1 MLCLI
6 GPTASG
12 KTGLA
17 MALADRHPRIEIIS
31 MDSALVYRSMDIGTA
46 KPTAL
51 ERRQVR
57 HHLIDI
63 LDPSESYSA
72 ARFVHDAV
80 QAAQQITDRGGIPLV
95 VGGTMLYFKAYCEGL
110 DDLPS
115 APLAIRQ
122 AVGKDAEMLGWP
134 AMHTRLSKIDPTTA
148 ARLSPSD
155 AQRISRALEV
165 FEFTGKTMSAL
176 IAESGPRQTSVN
188 GARPAL
194 QTIAL
199 LPQDRSLL
207 HKRIEERFKMMV
219 SQGLLDEVRALM
231 KRGDLTP
238 ELPSM
243 RCVGYRQAWEH
254 LEGKTSMDDFM
265 AAGIAA
271 TRQLAKRQ
279 ITWLRSFQGLRC
291 IDPLLQTPKL
301 SELFPELS

>member
-17 MALADRHPRIEIIS
+17 MALAERYPKIEIIS

-46 KPTAL
+46 KPTAF

-72 ARFVHDAV
+72 ARFVNDAV
-80 QAAQQITDRGGIPLV
+80 QSAQEIADRGGIPLV

-122 AVGKDAEMLGWP
+122 AVSKDAEMLGWP
-134 AMHTRLSKIDPTTA
+134 AMHARLSKIDPTTA
-148 ARLSPSD
+148 AKLAPSD

-165 FEFTGKTMSAL
+165 FEFTGKTMSTL

-194 QTIAL
+194 ETVAL

-219 SQGLLDEVRALM
+219 SQGLLDEVKALM

-254 LEGKTSMDDFM
+254 LEGKTSMDEFM

-279 ITWLRSFQGLRC
+279 ITWLRSFQGLHC
-291 IDPLLQTPKL
+291 IDPLVQTPKL
-301 SELFPELS
+301 SELFSQLS